1 MKNIGMFVYC
11 LMFLQQNQLNSDEFN
26 IICGLSSWAT
36 CGTGL
41 SREYRKT
48 LKNEEINVFGQTVK

>member
-1 MKNIGMFVYC
+1 
-11 LMFLQQNQLNSDEFN
+11 MFLQQHQLNADEFN

-36 CGTGL
+36 CGTGF

-48 LKNEEINVFGQTVK
+48 LKNDGINEFGQTVK

>member
-1 MKNIGMFVYC
+1 
-11 LMFLQQNQLNSDEFN
+11 MFLQQNQLNADEFN

-36 CGTGL
+36 CGTGF

-48 LKNEEINVFGQTVK
+48 LKNEGINEFGQTVK